1 MDIEKR
7 ASKGGF
13 LQLFDW
19 NVKSRKKLFSNKSE
33 LLEDSKQGKENVAN
47 SMILC
52 PHLME
57 GHESGPGLSGKGSS
71 DFNFA
76 SRVSGDEGYGTR
88 APGVV
93 ARLMGLDSLPN
104 SNSSESCSTPFCDSP
119 FVRGSHSQRSTSNF
133 QMECHIVNEIPI
145 DGNSRNHVKSRIQ
158 KTHNLPIERF
168 QIETLPPKS
177 AKSIPITHHRM
188 LSPIKSPGFVPTNN
202 VAYIMEA
209 AAKIIE
215 QGPPSTRKG
224 KMPHFGSSSIPLRI
238 RDLKERMESTPK
250 ASRRPK
256 EPNSVS
262 YMKGQHSERNQMFD
276 ASAGS
281 LKDSS
286 DNLKKKGKS
295 VSLAIQAKVNVQRRE
310 EFTSSSIKGSI
321 NQKEGNEVKLGQFKK
336 NQTNVQKVVQKRTSM
351 GRTSDVLRQ
360 NNQKQNCVAN
370 KDRVASKASVSNQQ
384 NIKFALSSNGSIGPN
399 KVKNSVVGSRKMNSV
414 VKVSGKEH
422 QSSKP
427 KILSGK
433 KQPVHKNINF
443 QKIVAKNVVSDKDQT
458 SVRCNV
464 ASDGCMSWDT
474 VDRQSSMDV
483 VSFTFT
489 SPNKRSAPGLTSS
502 APLMEKNTHFC
513 VDSSDDNDPNELKKL
528 SSLGLN
534 VIGGDALSVLLEQ
547 KLKELTCRVESSQC
561 NLVEAG
567 SAVCSALGLQDS
579 LFTLNM
585 INTVSPKHENSFQLN
600 LHEDKSSR
608 LYDID
613 CSSVDKLLKANQKCQ
628 GLEELEG
635 HSSSSNNSG
644 RGKEL
649 DCQYPSPVSSLEPSS
664 SGGSCCSSDSKTS
677 SITNG
682 KSSNQFLLAKHL
694 PVEVETELS
703 DSASSMSGN
712 DVTAT
717 TFSLIDFKRSC
728 QWELEF
734 ITKTLCNAELIL
746 DDFVLGQVNNVMT
759 PNLFDRL
766 ENQRTG
772 FNEDVEQGCFKLG
785 RKVLFDSVSECLEL
799 RCERFFGGSFKASV
813 KWATLFQRKGW
824 LAEELHKEISS
835 WASMGDLMVDELV
848 DKDMSCWHGRWVDFE
863 TEAFEEGVE
872 IEKGILTSLVD
883 ELVVD
888 LFFI

>member
-1 MDIEKR
+1 ML
-7 ASKGGF
+7 
-13 LQLFDW
+13 LQ
-19 NVKSRKKLFSNKSE
+19 
-33 LLEDSKQGKENVAN
+33 
-47 SMILC
+47 
-52 PHLME
+52 
-57 GHESGPGLSGKGSS
+57 
-71 DFNFA
+71 
-76 SRVSGDEGYGTR
+76 
-88 APGVV
+88 
-93 ARLMGLDSLPN
+93 
-104 SNSSESCSTPFCDSP
+104 
-119 FVRGSHSQRSTSNF
+119 
-133 QMECHIVNEIPI
+133 
-145 DGNSRNHVKSRIQ
+145 
-158 KTHNLPIERF
+158 
-168 QIETLPPKS
+168 
-177 AKSIPITHHRM
+177 
-188 LSPIKSPGFVPTNN
+188 
-202 VAYIMEA
+202 
-209 AAKIIE
+209 
-215 QGPPSTRKG
+215 
-224 KMPHFGSSSIPLRI
+224 
-238 RDLKERMESTPK
+238 
-250 ASRRPK
+250 
-256 EPNSVS
+256 
-262 YMKGQHSERNQMFD
+262 
-276 ASAGS
+276 GS

-433 KQPVHKNINF
+433 KQPVHKDINF

-474 VDRQSSMDV
+474 VERQSSMDV

-585 INTVSPKHENSFQLN
+585 INT
-600 LHEDKSSR
+600 
-608 LYDID
+608 
-613 CSSVDKLLKANQKCQ
+613 SV
-628 GLEELEG
+628 
-635 HSSSSNNSG
+635 
-644 RGKEL
+644 
-649 DCQYPSPVSSLEPSS
+649 
-664 SGGSCCSSDSKTS
+664 
-677 SITNG
+677 
-682 KSSNQFLLAKHL
+682 
-694 PVEVETELS
+694 
-703 DSASSMSGN
+703 
-712 DVTAT
+712 
-717 TFSLIDFKRSC
+717 
-728 QWELEF
+728 
-734 ITKTLCNAELIL
+734 TKT
-746 DDFVLGQVNNVMT
+746 
-759 PNLFDRL
+759 
-766 ENQRTG
+766 
-772 FNEDVEQGCFKLG
+772 
-785 RKVLFDSVSECLEL
+785 
-799 RCERFFGGSFKASV
+799 
-813 KWATLFQRKGW
+813 
-824 LAEELHKEISS
+824 
-835 WASMGDLMVDELV
+835 
-848 DKDMSCWHGRWVDFE
+848 
-863 TEAFEEGVE
+863 
-872 IEKGILTSLVD
+872 
-883 ELVVD
+883 
-888 LFFI
+888 